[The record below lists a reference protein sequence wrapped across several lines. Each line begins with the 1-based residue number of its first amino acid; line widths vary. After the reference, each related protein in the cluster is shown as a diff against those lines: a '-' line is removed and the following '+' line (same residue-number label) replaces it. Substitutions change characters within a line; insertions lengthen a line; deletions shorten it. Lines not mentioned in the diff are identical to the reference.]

1 MLLILRKN
9 AISLLSINPLNL
21 SPIKAQ
27 SNIFGSFYLS
37 SFYITCVCS
46 TSNNMEEEKKNAG
59 KYLSE
64 ILENDENNLKILLNQ
79 WKLVDKKLLFKFM
92 LWSLR

>member
-1 MLLILRKN
+1 M
-9 AISLLSINPLNL
+9 
-21 SPIKAQ
+21 
-27 SNIFGSFYLS
+27 G
-37 SFYITCVCS
+37 S

-79 WKLVDKKLLFKFM
+79 WKLVDKKLLFKFT